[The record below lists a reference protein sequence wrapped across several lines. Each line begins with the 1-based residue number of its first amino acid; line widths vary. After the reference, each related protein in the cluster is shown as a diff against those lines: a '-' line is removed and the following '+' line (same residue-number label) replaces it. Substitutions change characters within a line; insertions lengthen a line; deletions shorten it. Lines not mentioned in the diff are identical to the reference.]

1 MWSQVASLTARVDWN
16 GETKMKNELETFAKA
31 WDGALNSGDM
41 AKLAGF
47 YANSGRVIPAG
58 GEPVE
63 GRDAIADFFA
73 GVRANGL
80 TKHEIKVNTVVAR
93 GDTAVATGTWNLSGS
108 SETGDGASFGGN
120 WVNVLARD
128 GAGWTILLHTWN

>member
-1 MWSQVASLTARVDWN
+1 VSI
-16 GETKMKNELETFAKA
+16 EKEPEMKNEIETFAKA
-31 WDGALNSGDM
+31 WDDAFNSGDV

-47 YANSGRVIPAG
+47 YASSGRVIPAG
-58 GEPVE
+58 GKPAE

-80 TKHEIKVNTVVAR
+80 TKHEIKVHTVVDR
-93 GDTAVATGTWNLSGS
+93 GDAAIAVGTWNLSGL

-128 GAGWTILLHTWN
+128 GAGWKILLHTWN

>member
-1 MWSQVASLTARVDWN
+1 
-16 GETKMKNELETFAKA
+16 MKNELETFAKA
-31 WDGALNSGDM
+31 WDGAFNSGDM

-47 YANSGRVIPAG
+47 YASSGRVIPAG
-58 GEPVE
+58 GKSVE

-80 TKHEIKVNTVVAR
+80 TKHEIKVHTVVDR
-93 GDTAVATGTWNLSGS
+93 GDTAIATGTWNLSGS